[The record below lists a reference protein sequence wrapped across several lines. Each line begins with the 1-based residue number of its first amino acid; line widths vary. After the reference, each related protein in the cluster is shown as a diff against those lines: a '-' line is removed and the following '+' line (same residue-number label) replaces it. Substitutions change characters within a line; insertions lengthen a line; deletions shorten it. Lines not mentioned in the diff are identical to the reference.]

1 MELATYVGIS
11 ILDFWELTPYELSI
25 VVKSFNKRKSDEIE
39 EYKIKLEN
47 ERMLLT
53 IQAYQISRWVWQK
66 HVDIDKALNVK
77 EEKKEPMT
85 DDEML
90 SQIKVL
96 NRLFG
101 GEENINGNEE

>member
-11 ILDFWELTPYELSI
+11 ILDFWELSPFELD
-25 VVKSFNKRKSDEIE
+25 VAVKSFNRRKNDEIE

-53 IQAYQISRWVWQK
+53 VQAYQISRWVWQK

-77 EEKKEPMT
+77 KEQKVMT
-85 DDEML
+85 DNDML
-90 SQIKVL
+90 NQVKAL
-96 NRLFG
+96 NKLFG
-101 GEENINGNEE
+101 GEVENSGNEE